1 MDFAF
6 LPPEINS
13 ARMYSGPGSG
23 ALLAAAG
30 SWDSLSAEL
39 GTTAQV
45 YESVLRGLTSLQWR
59 GPAAQTMA
67 ATAAPYMGWLHTT
80 ADQATR
86 TAAQARVAAAAFEL
100 AHAMTVPPA
109 AVAANRAQLTA
120 LIATNFFGQNTAA
133 IAATEAQYA
142 EYWAQDV
149 TAMSGYAASSAEATQ
164 LTPFSSAQQ
173 NTNPD
178 GVNAQ
183 QAAVTQAVNNSGASN
198 PLSQAASASAEE
210 SEDPAAASDSTFLD
224 GAVAV
229 FASTDNL
236 ANLESFPLDI
246 IGAQNSM
253 GLIPV
258 SAAAGDVGPLTAAP
272 QLIGVT
278 SSAGGAANLG
288 NTTVAVGRAGSI
300 GSMSVPASWT
310 APSPSPVTTVSANGW
325 SALTNSDV
333 PAGSGSGLSGLPGMR
348 PASRAT
354 LVVPRYGVRPKMMPR
369 PPCAG

>member
-1 MDFAF
+1 MDFVF
-6 LPPEINS
+6 LPPEVNS
-13 ARMYSGPGSG
+13 ARMYGGPGSG

-45 YESVLRGLTSLQWR
+45 YESVLWGLASLPWR
-59 GPAAQTMA
+59 GPTAEAMVA
-67 ATAAPYMGWLHTT
+67 SATPYLEWLHTT
-80 ADQATR
+80 AERATDTATR
-86 TAAQARVAAAAFEL
+86 ARFAAAAFEL

-109 AVAANRAQLTA
+109 AVAANRTQLAA

-164 LTPFSSAQQ
+164 FTPFSSARQ

-178 GVNAQ
+178 GVTAQ
-183 QAAVTQAVNNSGASN
+183 QAAVTQSVNNASTSN
-198 PLSQAASASAEE
+198 PLSQAASASATD
-210 SEDPAAASDSTFLD
+210 SADSAAANNATFLD
-224 GAVAV
+224 AALAFFG
-229 FASTDNL
+229 STDQI
-236 ANLESFPLDI
+236 ANLESFPQDI
-246 IGAQNSM
+246 IGAESNLGM
-253 GLIPV
+253 IP
-258 SAAAGDVGPLTAAP
+258 ATAAEAEVAP
-272 QLIGVT
+272 PTVALQGVAA
-278 SSAGGAANLG
+278 SVGGAANLG
-288 NTTVAVGRAGSI
+288 TATVAVGRAGSI

-310 APSPSPVTTVSANGW
+310 TPSGSPGTTASSIGL
-325 SALTNSDV
+325 SALTESDV
-333 PAGSGSGLSGLPGMR
+333 TAGSGSGLPGLPGMR

-369 PPCAG
+369 PPYAG